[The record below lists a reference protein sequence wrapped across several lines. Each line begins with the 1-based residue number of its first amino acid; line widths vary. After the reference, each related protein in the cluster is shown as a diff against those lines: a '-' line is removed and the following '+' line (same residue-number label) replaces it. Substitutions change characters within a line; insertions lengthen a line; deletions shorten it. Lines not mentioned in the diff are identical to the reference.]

1 MSTEYPTLAEVLLQ
15 HTLSGAEGILTCWCG
30 ERFVEWDEHAA
41 HFAEAWREVRMIST
55 VEQLDALP
63 IGSVVRTTEER
74 VAVKTGER
82 WGNQSGHGSW
92 WSVADEDEFD
102 LSSDELDDL
111 PALLIFH
118 PDWSK

>member
-1 MSTEYPTLAEVLLQ
+1 MSTEYPTLAEVAAIHVRCDSSERIDNDEELGQ
-15 HTLSGAEGILTCWCG
+15 HIAD
-30 ERFVEWDEHAA
+30 EWRDACTI
-41 HFAEAWREVRMIST
+41 RT

-82 WGNQSGHGSW
+82 WGNQSGYGSW

-102 LSSDELDDL
+102 LSSDELDDP